1 MSMTN
6 RQKQN
11 LLQYLGYYEGR
22 PDGIWGDLSRG
33 ATEAFQ
39 RDYLPPDS
47 VDGIFGPIT
56 EARILEVIASG
67 EHFQTQAP
75 AADPDNGTEDSTNE
89 NAAADN
95 KTGTFWD
102 GIKYFTREEFRC
114 QCYKQVAR
122 YGGPYCDG
130 FPVEPDETLLLV
142 LDEIRRRAGVPIRIV
157 DAGGSGIRCQQHN
170 AHVGGVANSEHKY
183 GRAAD
188 LHPDGM
194 TPAKLYAIAVEVCAE
209 MIPGRGG
216 IGLYDWGVHVDVGKY
231 SRWNG

>member
-1 MSMTN
+1 MTA

-11 LLQYLGYYEGR
+11 LLQFLGYYKAAV
-22 PDGIWGDLSRG
+22 DGIWGDLSQN
-33 ATEAFQ
+33 ALEAFQ
-39 RDYLPPDS
+39 AAYGLPVGQFTDA
-47 VDGIFGPIT
+47 T
-56 EARILEVIASG
+56 EQRIREVIATG
-67 EHFQTQAP
+67 EAP
-75 AADPDNGTEDSTNE
+75 TADPDNGTQDSTNE
-89 NAAADN
+89 NTDANN
-95 KTGTFWD
+95 KTGTIWD
-102 GIKYFTREEFRC
+102 RIKYFTREEFRC
-114 QCYKQVAR
+114 QCYKQVAQ

-142 LDEIRRRAGVPIRIV
+142 LDEIRRRAGVPILIV
-157 DAGGSGIRCQQHN
+157 EAGGSGIRCQNHN

-194 TPAKLYAIAVEVCAE
+194 KPAELYTIAVAVCAE

-216 IGLYDWGVHVDVGKY
+216 IGLYSWGVHVDVGKY